1 MILFAK
7 TKQTNKKGRICKR
20 REQSYVYCGG
30 KKPRGLFIGS
40 GQNKGREFIE
50 DTSAG
55 FLLALASTQNIPFVV
70 KF

>member
-1 MILFAK
+1 MSV
-7 TKQTNKKGRICKR
+7 GREESAR
-20 REQSYVYCGG
+20 GESSHMFTVEE